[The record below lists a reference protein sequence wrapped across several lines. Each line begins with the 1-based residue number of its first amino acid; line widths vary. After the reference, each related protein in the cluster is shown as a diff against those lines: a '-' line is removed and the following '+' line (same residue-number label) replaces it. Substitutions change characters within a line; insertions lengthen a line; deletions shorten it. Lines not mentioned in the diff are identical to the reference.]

1 MMLMATPIALTT
13 MMDKDDA
20 AALQSNSSS
29 KLETVPA
36 SSVDTIAA
44 NNLAD
49 TNGTSHSS
57 SPLRPEIQILKDE
70 HSALL
75 RENEMLK
82 EIWERIIQQQSEE
95 KACTST
101 TTTPKCNN
109 YNNNVVSS
117 DANNNNNKGDD
128 ANIEDEMKNLHLEQ
142 QQQQQQQQ
150 YSEAQ
155 PQMTPLSDYD
165 EDTSNEQGVPN
176 TIDISDN
183 SRESYCY
190 ADETSDFDRSNTNIT
205 DHQQS
210 SDQQHQNQ
218 QQQQQQQLE
227 KKKFNY
233 RRRSDEEEPIDYFE
247 IYS

>member
-1 MMLMATPIALTT
+1 MLMATPIALTT

-20 AALQSNSSS
+20 AALQQNNSSS
-29 KLETVPA
+29 KMETVPA

-49 TNGTSHSS
+49 TNGTSS

-82 EIWERIIQQQSEE
+82 EIWERIIQQSE
-95 KACTST
+95 KASTST

-109 YNNNVVSS
+109 YNNIVSS
-117 DANNNNNKGDD
+117 DSNNNNGDD
-128 ANIEDEMKNLHLEQ
+128 ANIEDEMKNLHLEE
-142 QQQQQQQQ
+142 QQQQQQ
-150 YSEAQ
+150 YSEA

-176 TIDISDN
+176 TIDISDR

-190 ADETSDFDRSNTNIT
+190 ADEPSDFDRSNTNIT
-205 DHQQS
+205 DHHQ
-210 SDQQHQNQ
+210 SDQQQN
-218 QQQQQQQLE
+218 QQQQQLE

-233 RRRSDEEEPIDYFE
+233 RRQSDEEEPIDYFE

>member
-1 MMLMATPIALTT
+1 
-13 MMDKDDA
+13 MDKDDA

-44 NNLAD
+44 NLAD
-49 TNGTSHSS
+49 TNGTTSNSS

-117 DANNNNNKGDD
+117 DVNNYKGDD
-128 ANIEDEMKNLHLEQ
+128 ANIEDEMKNLHLE
-142 QQQQQQQQ
+142 QQQQQQQ

-165 EDTSNEQGVPN
+165 EDTSNEHGVPN

-190 ADETSDFDRSNTNIT
+190 ADEPSDFDRSNTNIT
-205 DHQQS
+205 DHQS
-210 SDQQHQNQ
+210 SDQQHQN
-218 QQQQQQQLE
+218 QQQQQQLE

>member
-1 MMLMATPIALTT
+1 MATPIALTT
-13 MMDKDDA
+13 MMDKDDDT

-29 KLETVPA
+29 KLETVFA

-49 TNGTSHSS
+49 TNGTGHSSSS

-82 EIWERIIQQQSEE
+82 EIWERIIKQQSEE

-117 DANNNNNKGDD
+117 DTANNNNKGDD

-150 YSEAQ
+150 YSEA

-176 TIDISDN
+176 TIDISDA

-190 ADETSDFDRSNTNIT
+190 TDEPSDFDRSNTNIT

-210 SDQQHQNQ
+210 DQQQHQNQ
-218 QQQQQQQLE
+218 QQLE
-227 KKKFNY
+227 KKKKKFNY

>member
-1 MMLMATPIALTT
+1 

-29 KLETVPA
+29 KLETVLPA
-36 SSVDTIAA
+36 SSVDMATT
-44 NNLAD
+44 NLAD
-49 TNGTSHSS
+49 TNGTSNSNSS

-101 TTTPKCNN
+101 TTTPKCSS
-109 YNNNVVSS
+109 YNNNAVSS
-117 DANNNNNKGDD
+117 DANNNNNNKGDD

-142 QQQQQQQQ
+142 QQQQQEQQQ
-150 YSEAQ
+150 YSEA

-176 TIDISDN
+176 TIDISDR

-190 ADETSDFDRSNTNIT
+190 ADEPDFDRLNTNIT
-205 DHQQS
+205 DHQS
-210 SDQQHQNQ
+210 SDQQH

-233 RRRSDEEEPIDYFE
+233 RRQSDEEEPIDYFE

>member
-1 MMLMATPIALTT
+1 

-20 AALQSNSSS
+20 AALQNNSSS

-36 SSVDTIAA
+36 SSVDTIEA

-49 TNGTSHSS
+49 TNGTSNSNSS

-82 EIWERIIQQQSEE
+82 EIWERIIQQQSE
-95 KACTST
+95 KASTST
-101 TTTPKCNN
+101 TTTPKCNS

-128 ANIEDEMKNLHLEQ
+128 ANIEDEMKKLHLEQ

-150 YSEAQ
+150 QYSEA
-155 PQMTPLSDYD
+155 PHMTPLSDYD

-176 TIDISDN
+176 TIDISDA

-190 ADETSDFDRSNTNIT
+190 TDEPSDFDRSNTNIT

-210 SDQQHQNQ
+210 DQQHQN
-218 QQQQQQQLE
+218 QQQQLE

-233 RRRSDEEEPIDYFE
+233 RRQSDEEEPIDYFE

>member
-13 MMDKDDA
+13 MMDKDDDA
-20 AALQSNSSS
+20 AALQQNNSSS
-29 KLETVPA
+29 KMETVPA

-44 NNLAD
+44 INLAD
-49 TNGTSHSS
+49 TNGTTN

-82 EIWERIIQQQSEE
+82 EIWERIIQQQQQAEE
-95 KACTST
+95 KASASS

-109 YNNNVVSS
+109 YNNHVVSS
-117 DANNNNNKGDD
+117 DDDNNNKGDD
-128 ANIEDEMKNLHLEQ
+128 ANIEDEMKNLHLED
-142 QQQQQQQQ
+142 QQQQ
-150 YSEAQ
+150 YSDA
-155 PQMTPLSDYD
+155 PQMTPLSSDCD

-176 TIDISDN
+176 TIDISDR
-183 SRESYCY
+183 SLESCY
-190 ADETSDFDRSNTNIT
+190 ADEPDTNIT
-205 DHQQS
+205 DHHQ
-210 SDQQHQNQ
+210 SDQDQQNQ
-218 QQQQQQQLE
+218 QEQQLE